1 CGGPSHYLCEGADIT
16 ARLAQERAQRALQE
30 QLFNEMQERE
40 RMAMELRVAQKLE
53 SVGRLAAGIAHEINT
68 PIQYVGDGVAF
79 LQAAHADQECL
90 LAAYREAFASLGAG
104 EPAASVLEAVK
115 AAEQDADLEFLSVE
129 IPKAY
134 ER

>member
-40 RMAMELRVAQKLE
+40 RMAVELRLAQKLE

-68 PIQYVGDGVAF
+68 PIQYVGDSVAF
-79 LQAAHADQECL
+79 LQSAESD
-90 LAAYREAFASLGAG
+90 LGRLRAEYKRAIG
-104 EPAASVLEAVK
+104 RLIEREPAE
-115 AAEQDADLEFLSVE
+115 
-129 IPKAY
+129 
-134 ER
+134 